1 MLLRNM
7 TNVPDKLIEIAVAF
21 SIQENIALSEIV
33 IKNKQAGIMH
43 GQLGWYYPTD
53 KKVVVIVPPEISEI
67 FGMSTGG
74 RYTHLNM
81 KVFSRAEFIV
91 AVMAHELRHAWQYQA
106 SGNPQMYARSRGMC
120 ERDAEQYQYGMLA
133 KWRRMIQESKLKG
146 VA

>member
-33 IKNKQAGIMH
+33 IKNKQAGVMH
-43 GQLGWYYPTD
+43 GQMGWYYPTD
-53 KKVVVIVPPEISEI
+53 KKVAIIVPPVISEI
-67 FGMSTGG
+67 FGLNLKG
-74 RYTHLNM
+74 RYTHLHM
-81 KVFSRAEFIV
+81 KVYSRAEFIV

-106 SGNPQMYARSRGMC
+106 SGNPQMYKLSKGIA

-133 KWRRMIQESKLKG
+133 KWRRMVGDTKTK